1 MKKFSLA
8 LTILTAVSFAA
19 HAQTVGSA
27 NVMGYTKLTTPT
39 AGSFDLLALTQFS
52 DGTTNNTLSIQ
63 DVISNLSDL
72 NSDGLGSGATGAD
85 KLYVYNGSGY
95 DQYALFQPVA
105 GAPYWASISEG
116 GWTSGL
122 EFLGVNASSATID
135 RGTACWLETGI
146 GGSATNALSS
156 GNVYLDATLDITVG
170 SGFSLLAYPYS
181 SSVNLTNMTITG
193 AVGDGLGS
201 GAANADKLYAY
212 NGSGYD
218 QYALFQPAAGDPYW
232 ASISE
237 GGWTSGLEFLGVNPA
252 NVTVE
257 LGAGFWFETATGKT
271 IGFEKIYNIN

>member
-19 HAQTVGSA
+19 QAQTVGSA
-27 NVMGYTKLTTPT
+27 NIMGYTKLTTPT

-95 DQYALFQPVA
+95 DQYALFQP
-105 GAPYWASISEG
+105 
-116 GWTSGL
+116 
-122 EFLGVNASSATID
+122 
-135 RGTACWLETGI
+135 
-146 GGSATNALSS
+146 
-156 GNVYLDATLDITVG
+156 
-170 SGFSLLAYPYS
+170 
-181 SSVNLTNMTITG
+181 
-193 AVGDGLGS
+193 
-201 GAANADKLYAY
+201 
-212 NGSGYD
+212 
-218 QYALFQPAAGDPYW
+218 AAGDPYW